1 VPDIFVIGGPNGSGK
16 STTARELLP
25 DYLGC
30 MEFVNADEIACGLSA
45 FRPETVAWQ
54 AGRAMLDRLNQLASE
69 TVDFAFE
76 TTLASRTF
84 APWLR
89 QRQLEGYRVHVF
101 YLWLPNPELAVAR
114 VALRVQAGGHN
125 VSESDIRRRYERGRR
140 NFFELYAPLA
150 NTWEL
155 YDNSISEPRLVA
167 LGRLGQ
173 AAKVLT
179 PQLWHTITGKRYE
192 V

>member
-1 VPDIFVIGGPNGSGK
+1 
-16 STTARELLP
+16 
-25 DYLGC
+25 
-30 MEFVNADEIACGLSA
+30 
-45 FRPETVAWQ
+45 
-54 AGRAMLDRLNQLASE
+54 MLDRLNQLAKERAS
-69 TVDFAFE
+69 FAFE

-89 QRQLEGYRVHVF
+89 ERQREGYRVHVF

-125 VSESDIRRRYERGRR
+125 VPETDICRRYERGRR

-167 LGRLGQ
+167 LGWLGL
-173 AAKVLT
+173 ATKVFA
-179 PQLWHTITGKRYE
+179 PQLWPTISDKRYE

>member
-1 VPDIFVIGGPNGSGK
+1 MPDIFVIGGPNGSGK

-30 MEFVNADEIACGLSA
+30 MEFVNADEIARGLSA

-54 AGRAMLDRLNQLASE
+54 AGRSMLDRLNQLASE
-69 TVDFAFE
+69 KVDFAFE

-84 APWLR
+84 ALWLR
-89 QRQLEGYRVHVF
+89 ERQQEGYRVHVF

-125 VSESDIRRRYERGRR
+125 VPEVDIRRRYERGRR

-155 YDNSISEPRLVA
+155 YDNSISEPHLVA
-167 LGRLGQ
+167 LGWLGQ
-173 AAKVLT
+173 ATKVFA
-179 PQLWHTITGKRYE
+179 PQLWQTISAKRYE